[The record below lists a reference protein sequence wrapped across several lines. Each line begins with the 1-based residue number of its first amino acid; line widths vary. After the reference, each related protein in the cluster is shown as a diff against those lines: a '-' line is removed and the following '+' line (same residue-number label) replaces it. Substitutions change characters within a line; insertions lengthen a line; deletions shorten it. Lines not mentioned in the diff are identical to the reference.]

1 MGLGQ
6 GGKFEY
12 HLSNPQQAMC
22 HVLRHLPY
30 EASIS
35 NVYQRQCL
43 SLKLYRGVCG
53 VAEVAAR
60 LVRNLPIVPSLV
72 VAGLDSVSFTL
83 LGVLLK
89 DRLFILILFKSI
101 TKVSL

>member
-1 MGLGQ
+1 
-6 GGKFEY
+6 
-12 HLSNPQQAMC
+12 
-22 HVLRHLPY
+22 
-30 EASIS
+30 
-35 NVYQRQCL
+35 
-43 SLKLYRGVCG
+43 